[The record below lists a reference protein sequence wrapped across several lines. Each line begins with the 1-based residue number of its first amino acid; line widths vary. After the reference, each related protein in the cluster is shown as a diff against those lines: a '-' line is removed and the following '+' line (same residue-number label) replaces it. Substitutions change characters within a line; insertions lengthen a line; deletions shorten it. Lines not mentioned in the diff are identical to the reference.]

1 MTGVTVKGKVAVLV
15 GPPLPQLVR
24 QDEVAA
30 GLEFRFLDQAGV
42 VAVGGVVPAAVGALH
57 RVVPAAPI
65 GHIGDIGGARRG
77 IKGIVTVLDVDCAV
91 ALLPDLYRLDL
102 GHPLVFADG
111 VHGRLVAVSLSAL
124 GFIVGRT
131 HNNVIAD
138 AEISRLGGG
147 QQDALDAAL
156 ADGRR
161 ILQVLRAVPLDR
173 AAVALDAVLEPD
185 HGQLPFQQ
193 VSARARVLT
202 AALAPQRYVV
212 VVGAVVDRG
221 QAGAAPD
228 GAVVLQA
235 RAVFGVGHVRVDVV
249 LTVGALGPGL
259 PALGGVAL
267 HLEVTVAAFVP
278 LPGVGVFLE
287 HPHQMPPI
295 VRAAGADHIQG
306 VDELAGVDSVGAVGV
321 FLGRDL
327 AAPKLCQ
334 VCKVVPLG
342 LGLGGGLTDKA
353 HAVVGLF
360 AGGALTGRK
369 QRQLDAVDA
378 VIVEDV
384 AKPAGQHTVIAAL
397 ALHPLAVPP
406 VHKELVQ
413 LGLGSALVGE
423 DVVQGV
429 NLSVADISGRPL
441 WPSVSFVTLGSLR
454 TGVARVTLRPLR
466 TGVTRVTLRPL
477 RTGVTRVTLRP
488 LRTGVARVTLRPL
501 RTGVARVALRARVTL
516 LCKLRP
522 ALRVR
527 SRLYPAH
534 RLIADPA
541 STVHTHNVDFGIL
554 VCVVIFAPGHRCDL
568 ANFCFR
574 HLRSPPNSL
583 LRLR

>member
-15 GPPLPQLVR
+15 GTPLPQLVR
-24 QDEVAA
+24 QDEV
-30 GLEFRFLDQAGV
+30 GPGHELSLLDQSGV
-42 VAVGGVVPAAVGALH
+42 VAVGVVVPAAVVALH

-77 IKGIVTVLDVDCAV
+77 VEGVLPVLDVDCAV

-111 VHGRLVAVSLSAL
+111 VHGRLPAVLVVAAARHAHDDVVPDAE
-124 GFIVGRT
+124 VGR
-131 HNNVIAD
+131 
-138 AEISRLGGG
+138 LGRG

-161 ILQVLRAVPLDR
+161 ILQVLRAVPIDGAR
-173 AAVALDAVLEPD
+173 VALDSVFQPD

-193 VSARARVLT
+193 ISARARVLT

-228 GAVVLQA
+228 GAVILQP

-267 HLEVTVAAFVP
+267 HLKVAVAVLVP
-278 LPGVGVFLE
+278 LAGVGVFLE
-287 HPHQMPPI
+287 HPDKVLPV
-295 VRAAGADHIQG
+295 VRAAGADHVQG
-306 VDELAGVDSVGAVGV
+306 VDKLTGVDGVGAVGV

-334 VCKVVPLG
+334 VCKVVLLG
-342 LGLGGGLTDKA
+342 LGLGGGLADKS
-353 HAVVGLF
+353 HAVVGQL

-384 AKPAGQHTVIAAL
+384 AKPAGQHIVIAAL
-397 ALHPLAVPP
+397 ALHPLTVPP
-406 VHKELVQ
+406 VHKELIQ
-413 LGLGSALVGE
+413 LGLGGALVGE
-423 DVVQGV
+423 DVIQGI
-429 NLSVADISGRPL
+429 D
-441 WPSVSFVTLGSLR
+441 FV
-454 TGVARVTLRPLR
+454 
-466 TGVTRVTLRPL
+466 
-477 RTGVTRVTLRP
+477 
-488 LRTGVARVTLRPL
+488 
-501 RTGVARVALRARVTL
+501 
-516 LCKLRP
+516 
-522 ALRVR
+522 
-527 SRLYPAH
+527 
-534 RLIADPA
+534 I
-541 STVHTHNVDFGIL
+541 
-554 VCVVIFAPGHRCDL
+554 
-568 ANFCFR
+568 
-574 HLRSPPNSL
+574 
-583 LRLR
+583 